1 MELYQIS
8 ILITAV
14 GILVAIVAYFWGTS
28 RTENFISKA
37 TSDSRNTLL
46 WRDFWIGIILV
57 AFAIIFP
64 AFGAGKYILGQVILF
79 FIWAAVVTQ
88 WNLVFG
94 FAGIFTLGH
103 MAVFAVGGYI
113 TAMTGLYL
121 GWSLWAALPVG
132 ALATVI
138 FSFLMGATII
148 RLRGPYIAV
157 MTLAIAIA
165 MQKLI
170 VSDVECFITKDLIC
184 YNFTG
189 GAKGLFGYGGFGF
202 KEWLGFKGRIYGEY
216 YLALLLL
223 ILSTLF
229 ALYVIYSPLGST
241 FRSIRDN
248 EICASSR
255 GVNRVKYQLIVFTLS
270 GIFTGL
276 AGGVFAGLQTTIGPN
291 ILSLSLLL
299 FLLSMIVVGGR
310 GTNWGPL
317 IGAAA
322 LMLADTV
329 LRDLNEL
336 RVAGLSLIILLVM
349 LFLPNGIV
357 GLIGGIFNWRP
368 KNNPSN
374 NEGQHNLK
382 QILRSNRSQ
391 FFKKGNWIK
400 SFGDEK

>member
-8 ILITAV
+8 ILITAI

-28 RTENFISKA
+28 RTENFITKA

-46 WRDFWIGIILV
+46 WRDFWIGIILI

-229 ALYVIYSPLGST
+229 ALYVIY
-241 FRSIRDN
+241 
-248 EICASSR
+248 
-255 GVNRVKYQLIVFTLS
+255 
-270 GIFTGL
+270 
-276 AGGVFAGLQTTIGPN
+276 
-291 ILSLSLLL
+291 
-299 FLLSMIVVGGR
+299 
-310 GTNWGPL
+310 
-317 IGAAA
+317 
-322 LMLADTV
+322 
-329 LRDLNEL
+329 
-336 RVAGLSLIILLVM
+336 LSLIHI
-349 LFLPNGIV
+349 
-357 GLIGGIFNWRP
+357 
-368 KNNPSN
+368 
-374 NEGQHNLK
+374 
-382 QILRSNRSQ
+382 
-391 FFKKGNWIK
+391 
-400 SFGDEK
+400 